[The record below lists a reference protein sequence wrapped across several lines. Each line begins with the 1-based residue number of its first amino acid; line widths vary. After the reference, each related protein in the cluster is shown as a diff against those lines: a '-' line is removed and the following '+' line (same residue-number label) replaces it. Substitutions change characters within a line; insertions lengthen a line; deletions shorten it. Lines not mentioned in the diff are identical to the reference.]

1 MHPNTFEAY
10 KVLFA
15 VFFLFIAGVQSAA
28 LSEERGENFED
39 AMDGLFEGDMR
50 LTGDQ
55 LLALGMGKEE
65 EARTKRQGEGEGG
78 GEDEGEFFGD
88 AIEDGLFEG
97 DMRLTGD
104 QLLALQRGTLETHGD
119 LEGVFASE
127 PSGNAIIGTNY
138 LWPDKTVKFELA
150 SWLSGAEK
158 TLVRR
163 TLQGLQAKLNSC
175 IRFVESSSG
184 DRIFVK
190 NNGGGCWSSV
200 GHQEKTYQELSLQ
213 SGGCMHAGI
222 IEHEFLHAIGLYHHQ
237 SRSDRDYY
245 VKIIWGNIPEKVRH
259 NFNKYSSTVV
269 NHFNLPYDFQSVMH
283 YGGADFGNGR
293 TTIQTLDPTKQNVIG
308 QRNGVSAGDIE
319 LLKKMY
325 TCEANTGIGG
335 PDDWK
340 FCTNSI
346 CQKGQGDCDNDSE
359 CAGDLVCGEDN
370 CRDFHQGAKRTAD
383 CCTEPD
389 DGGTDECAYT
399 DSHANCE
406 AWAKEG
412 YCSDSRYGAYM
423 AKNCKAS
430 CECSE
435 TYSCQEV
442 GINYQERMGSRVKP
456 GIESWQRCQKLCL
469 DDANCWFWVW
479 NHEGAGVYAFNC
491 ALMAAYGNKANDQN
505 TIAGPKTCS

>member
-1 MHPNTFEAY
+1 
-10 KVLFA
+10 
-15 VFFLFIAGVQSAA
+15 
-28 LSEERGENFED
+28 
-39 AMDGLFEGDMR
+39 
-50 LTGDQ
+50 
-55 LLALGMGKEE
+55 MG
-65 EARTKRQGEGEGG
+65 
-78 GEDEGEFFGD
+78 
-88 AIEDGLFEG
+88 
-97 DMRLTGD
+97 
-104 QLLALQRGTLETHGD
+104 
-119 LEGVFASE
+119 
-127 PSGNAIIGTNY
+127 
-138 LWPDKTVKFELA
+138 KFELA

-325 TCEANTGIGG
+325 TCEANTGIGC

-340 FCTNSI
+340 FCKNQI
-346 CQKGQGDCDNDSE
+346 CQKGQGDCDRDSE

-370 CRDFHQGAKRTAD
+370 CREFHQGAKRTAD

-399 DSHANCE
+399 ARTPTARLGQRRDIALIQGMVLICPRIARHLASAHPPTAAKRLE
-406 AWAKEG
+406 STTRRGWARGLSLESNPGNGVRSSASMTPTAGSGCGTTRGPGCTPSTARSWRPTATRRTTRTQLPDQRLAPKIQ
-412 YCSDSRYGAYM
+412 YSNPNPLHINWNNFI
-423 AKNCKAS
+423 KN
-430 CECSE
+430 
-435 TYSCQEV
+435 
-442 GINYQERMGSRVKP
+442 I
-456 GIESWQRCQKLCL
+456 
-469 DDANCWFWVW
+469 FF
-479 NHEGAGVYAFNC
+479 AG
-491 ALMAAYGNKANDQN
+491 
-505 TIAGPKTCS
+505 